1 MNNTNLSIIIPV
13 YNAQKYLAAAL
24 ESIIQTKKQNYE
36 LILIDDGSTDES
48 LKICEQ
54 YNKQFPFIKVI
65 HQENKG
71 VSEARNRGIEASK
84 GKYLFFMD
92 ADDEISSSFLK
103 KMLLTSD
110 EYDMVECLFAKDEE
124 EIDESVGCP
133 EVVTANVFKRNLLN
147 TDFKNYNGYLWN
159 KIFLSRIIKKYNLS
173 FLSGITVWED
183 LLFIMEYLTY
193 CKRVRIVK
201 EKLYFYRQRKNSAV
215 HDYTKLNTM
224 LKSKIS
230 VCKKALKYTKPFDRL
245 FNDLIYWY
253 IRYNLSYIKHK
264 ILDKNF

>member
-147 TDFKNYNGYLWN
+147 TDFKNYNGYLCN
-159 KIFLSRIIKKYNLS
+159 KIFLSRIIKKYN
-173 FLSGITVWED
+173 
-183 LLFIMEYLTY
+183 
-193 CKRVRIVK
+193 
-201 EKLYFYRQRKNSAV
+201 
-215 HDYTKLNTM
+215 
-224 LKSKIS
+224 
-230 VCKKALKYTKPFDRL
+230 
-245 FNDLIYWY
+245 
-253 IRYNLSYIKHK
+253 
-264 ILDKNF
+264 